1 MNDFIQKII
10 GNQVRPVVS
19 AEIGINHN
27 GNLNEAKQL
36 ILSAKH
42 SGADVV
48 KFQNY
53 HTEDFIRTRREKLK
67 YKYKSNYI
75 TKSQYDLFKQCE
87 LSDENII
94 ELKNLSDSLGITFQ
108 STPTSINGLNLLV
121 EIGCQSVK
129 NGSDFLNN
137 DMLLNAM
144 AESNL
149 TTVISTGMAT
159 FREIENALKIFDKCG
174 NNKIVLLHCTS
185 LYPAP
190 PESLN
195 LARIKTMKNEFGVP
209 VGFSDH
215 SIGNTASILATQLGA
230 SWIEKHFTIDKNQE
244 GPDHQ
249 HSCDPEELKD
259 LVDSVKWIR
268 PMLGSAKIEINAHEQ
283 EPRMNYRLSYAFSK
297 DMTKGEMIKETDVYL
312 TRPGF
317 GYAPNK
323 LDQLLGKTLRSN
335 VSFGNIVRQ
344 EDLNEES

>member
-53 HTEDFIRTRREKLK
+53 HTEDFIRTRRKNLK
-67 YKYKSNYI
+67 FKYKSNYI

-144 AESNL
+144 AMSNL

-174 NNKIVLLHCTS
+174 NNNIVLLHYALSCT
-185 LYPAP
+185 PRKP
-190 PESLN
+190 KP
-195 LARIKTMKNEFGVP
+195 
-209 VGFSDH
+209 
-215 SIGNTASILATQLGA
+215 
-230 SWIEKHFTIDKNQE
+230 
-244 GPDHQ
+244 
-249 HSCDPEELKD
+249 CKD
-259 LVDSVKWIR
+259 
-268 PMLGSAKIEINAHEQ
+268 
-283 EPRMNYRLSYAFSK
+283 
-297 DMTKGEMIKETDVYL
+297 
-312 TRPGF
+312 
-317 GYAPNK
+317 
-323 LDQLLGKTLRSN
+323 
-335 VSFGNIVRQ
+335 
-344 EDLNEES
+344 